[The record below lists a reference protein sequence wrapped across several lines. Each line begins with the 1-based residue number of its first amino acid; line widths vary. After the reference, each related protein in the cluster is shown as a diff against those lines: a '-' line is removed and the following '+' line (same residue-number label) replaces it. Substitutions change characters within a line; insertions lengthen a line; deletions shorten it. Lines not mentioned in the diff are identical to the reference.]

1 MLDRLIAFCLLAHA
15 VQAAILVADT
25 KGWLSGGWLSGGWR
39 DSAACPALGRWRLE
53 LARRFSAWRAS
64 RQGRS

>member
-25 KGWLSGGWLSGGWR
+25 KGWLSVSWC
-39 DSAACPALGRWRLE
+39 DSAACPVLGRWRLE
-53 LARRFSAWRAS
+53 LARRLQAWRSS
-64 RQGRS
+64 RHGRT